1 MSCSS
6 YDCKKFSTCKKAI
19 VNAKDNEVW
28 SAVPWASYGSGGSDI
43 QPYYHCGE
51 AGKYKLYEQ
60 VEHPQKITN
69 NDKFNRMT
77 VEEKAKFLVELT
89 YYQEYASAMGSYFN
103 LLTRSDT
110 CDKEKAIQDTITW
123 LNSEVED

>member
-1 MSCSS
+1 MACCS
-6 YDCKKFSTCKKAI
+6 YECKKFNTCKKAI
-19 VNAKDNEVW
+19 INTTGIETAI
-28 SAVPWASYGSGGSDI
+28 PWASYGTDSSHGL
-43 QPYYHCGE
+43 PYYHCGE
-51 AGKYKLYEQ
+51 SGNYKLYEQ
-60 VEHPQKITN
+60 IEKPKKLTN
-69 NDKFNRMT
+69 NDKLERMT

-89 YYQEYASAMGSYFN
+89 YYQEYAGGIGSYFN